1 MLYVLEIEIDNESV
15 HELQFQRKDFDFS
28 DRLFAIMDT
37 ESRGQVSK
45 ATVKDFVTLRCPVFW
60 RRDNDLRSIG
70 GLDISPTFEEVWRSV
85 ATCSSNSPT
94 LEDPEDFESIEL
106 GIEGWMVFCRF
117 IALAQYL
124 EAKRRFSGRHL
135 QQTMRQRNSPRGSEL
150 VMVDVPPEAP
160 PLPLSARQLAQYE
173 RESYRC
179 LPLPELDLDH
189 SLLAAHDV
197 LRRRKDV
204 PRYVGRVKIDLFGSA
219 HSLLTSG
226 SSVNS
231 VEFCLTYLQ
240 NGEYERISVRRS
252 MNDMKWLND
261 TFISHKALGGTL
273 CGRIL
278 PPFPGK
284 VLAAQFHS
292 EESLSSTSGAI
303 VAAAN
308 AGVGVA
314 TAGVDMA
321 TAGVGMIRQ
330 GIKSLWGSYITV
342 SERTAA
348 VPGKKSGTCLLPES
362 YYNPNSPAGKARR
375 LERYL
380 NYLLEHPALSTS
392 FPLNTILKASQS
404 GLEAAKQ
411 SLEEHTR
418 ASKEIKEQTPKLDDG
433 KLSSFWPLHASGSP
447 QPNLSWVRTAAQ
459 AAVALRLHGV
469 LETSGLPSASAR
481 LQHASLPT
489 FDNSR
494 KSAWND
500 DDGDWRIRHD
510 SDVIVDDD
518 EEECFEEGVM
528 QVKDELEEDD
538 FVDDSLGY
546 DLLPLP
552 VPAPE
557 RQVLA
562 ISDTKKGKNTE
573 QKEARFRYGSPTFQ
587 ERLLSADSDE
597 TQSAYVGEIA
607 VDENIDKLRE
617 IIGSVDNTLSR
628 CWGSSGGIGKARREN
643 LDTHLQVLRGLDSWE
658 GLRGKFVSQRALLKG
673 VSGIEQSKGVFD
685 ESDLALID
693 DLSWQA
699 TLASSAVSA
708 AEDVRS
714 TVRAARTAANAK
726 AAASSAA
733 KAAQT
738 ACEKSAFGTID
749 EARAAQTRASI
760 AQSHAMHAAV
770 VEHEAKTVKRRA
782 TLALAHDVKC
792 WNAHRKRETLQTVL
806 SYAKSQHEATRRA
819 VDAWSCLRDGF
830 VGSTVIP
837 STQGRRAVS
846 KPLRD
851 AFNDDVTTTI
861 FGNGSET
868 GGQQMI
874 VAVEHNLLKQSN
886 HSSTLTTADVIT
898 SSEPETILPLVV
910 ASPIPEEEEDVE
922 SSREQLDFGISSSS
936 LSAVVP
942 VDPLGLA
949 ANDNSPSSTGSNVQS
964 KSRTD
969 EEKSVGFTGNSMPSK
984 SAIDAEK
991 LSTAESG
998 EAEALTSSMQ
1008 SLVNGL
1014 MNWGGQYDDEED
1026 FALPTGMAASIALEE
1041 SGVFGTTQKIE
1052 PFR

>member
-1 MLYVLEIEIDNESV
+1 MTFSNSDLHHSLGGTYGKLLVPHRGALCRLEGRDNMLYVLEIEIDNESV

-226 SSVNS
+226 SSGNS

-321 TAGVGMIRQ
+321 SAGVGMIRQ

-392 FPLNTILKASQS
+392 FPLNTILK
-404 GLEAAKQ
+404 
-411 SLEEHTR
+411 
-418 ASKEIKEQTPKLDDG
+418 
-433 KLSSFWPLHASGSP
+433 
-447 QPNLSWVRTAAQ
+447 VR
-459 AAVALRLHGV
+459 
-469 LETSGLPSASAR
+469 
-481 LQHASLPT
+481 
-489 FDNSR
+489 
-494 KSAWND
+494 
-500 DDGDWRIRHD
+500 
-510 SDVIVDDD
+510 
-518 EEECFEEGVM
+518 
-528 QVKDELEEDD
+528 
-538 FVDDSLGY
+538 
-546 DLLPLP
+546 
-552 VPAPE
+552 
-557 RQVLA
+557 
-562 ISDTKKGKNTE
+562 
-573 QKEARFRYGSPTFQ
+573 
-587 ERLLSADSDE
+587 
-597 TQSAYVGEIA
+597 
-607 VDENIDKLRE
+607 
-617 IIGSVDNTLSR
+617 
-628 CWGSSGGIGKARREN
+628 
-643 LDTHLQVLRGLDSWE
+643 
-658 GLRGKFVSQRALLKG
+658 
-673 VSGIEQSKGVFD
+673 
-685 ESDLALID
+685 
-693 DLSWQA
+693 
-699 TLASSAVSA
+699 
-708 AEDVRS
+708 
-714 TVRAARTAANAK
+714 
-726 AAASSAA
+726 
-733 KAAQT
+733 
-738 ACEKSAFGTID
+738 
-749 EARAAQTRASI
+749 
-760 AQSHAMHAAV
+760 
-770 VEHEAKTVKRRA
+770 
-782 TLALAHDVKC
+782 
-792 WNAHRKRETLQTVL
+792 
-806 SYAKSQHEATRRA
+806 
-819 VDAWSCLRDGF
+819 
-830 VGSTVIP
+830 
-837 STQGRRAVS
+837 
-846 KPLRD
+846 
-851 AFNDDVTTTI
+851 
-861 FGNGSET
+861 
-868 GGQQMI
+868 
-874 VAVEHNLLKQSN
+874 
-886 HSSTLTTADVIT
+886 
-898 SSEPETILPLVV
+898 
-910 ASPIPEEEEDVE
+910 
-922 SSREQLDFGISSSS
+922 
-936 LSAVVP
+936 
-942 VDPLGLA
+942 
-949 ANDNSPSSTGSNVQS
+949 
-964 KSRTD
+964 
-969 EEKSVGFTGNSMPSK
+969 
-984 SAIDAEK
+984 
-991 LSTAESG
+991 
-998 EAEALTSSMQ
+998 
-1008 SLVNGL
+1008 
-1014 MNWGGQYDDEED
+1014 
-1026 FALPTGMAASIALEE
+1026 
-1041 SGVFGTTQKIE
+1041 
-1052 PFR
+1052 